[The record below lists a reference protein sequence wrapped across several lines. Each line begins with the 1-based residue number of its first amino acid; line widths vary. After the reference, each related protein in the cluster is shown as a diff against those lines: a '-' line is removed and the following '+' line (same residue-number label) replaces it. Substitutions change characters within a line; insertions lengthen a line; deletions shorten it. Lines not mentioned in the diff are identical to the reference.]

1 MITSSGCRPHTFYT
15 GGTWRSQYTRSLRL
29 RHSGPKNPAA
39 TRAIVP
45 DAASHDDR
53 MPAVNGSA
61 RGLRAVLF
69 LSSHKAAY
77 TLSSNLAHSL
87 APFVPT
93 ARYCPLGRE
102 GRPLSKPPS
111 TNNSDEAAAAAAA
124 AVDDLLRLDFDH
136 FCGKTTPSV
145 AVRHFCA
152 APPQRHPGHS
162 AVTPLLVF
170 VERDIFDTIVSGA
183 VYHVCDR
190 ETFFYVGWI
199 HYHPQ

>member
-1 MITSSGCRPHTFYT
+1 M
-15 GGTWRSQYTRSLRL
+15 
-29 RHSGPKNPAA
+29 
-39 TRAIVP
+39 
-45 DAASHDDR
+45 
-53 MPAVNGSA
+53 
-61 RGLRAVLF
+61 LF

-77 TLSSNLAHSL
+77 TLSSHLAHSL

-111 TNNSDEAAAAAAA
+111 TNNSDEAAAA

-190 ETFFYVGWI
+190 EKFLLQLRCHGHICFLFG
-199 HYHPQ
+199 QCD